1 MKNHLII
8 SILILFVGVGQSNKE
23 YNINDRVEKEI
34 GYPKTLV
41 TQARLHPKCRAR
53 LALVKLCLLTKRR
66 NRSFLSSA
74 VSIFCFFFDLKM
86 EKYSSS
92 NIRFLPWL

>member
-1 MKNHLII
+1 MAYMPYGRMSFMKFCLTVSPH
-8 SILILFVGVGQSNKE
+8 
-23 YNINDRVEKEI
+23 KEI

-41 TQARLHPKCRAR
+41 TQARLQPKCRAR

-86 EKYSSS
+86 AKYSSS
-92 NIRFLPWL
+92 NIRYLP